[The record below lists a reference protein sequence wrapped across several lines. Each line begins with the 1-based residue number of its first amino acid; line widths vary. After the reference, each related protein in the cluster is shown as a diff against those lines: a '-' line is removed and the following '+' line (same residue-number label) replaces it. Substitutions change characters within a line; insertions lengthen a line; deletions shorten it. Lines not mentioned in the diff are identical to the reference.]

1 MKRIFLKRTALHFSK
16 LFFGTTLVSL
26 FFIGNALAV
35 VPQKI
40 TYKMSQL
47 QKSQKRWLEINLTT
61 QKLTAWQGNQ
71 QVFNTNVST
80 GKPSTPTLDGLFA
93 IESKQLVGRMR
104 GNDYDVANVPYIMYY
119 YKDYA
124 VHGAYWHNQFGTA
137 VSRGCIN
144 VAIFDAKRLFEWT
157 AIKTA
162 VVIHR

>member
-1 MKRIFLKRTALHFSK
+1 MKQIFLNRTALHFSK
-16 LFFGTTLVSL
+16 VFFGTTLVSL

-35 VPQKI
+35 VPQQI

-61 QKLTAWQGNQ
+61 QKLTAWQGDQ
-71 QVFNTNVST
+71 RVFNINVST
-80 GKPSTPTLDGLFA
+80 GKPSTPTLIGLFA
-93 IESKQLVGRMR
+93 IKSKQLAGRMR

-119 YKDYA
+119 YRDYA
-124 VHGAYWHNQFGTA
+124 IHGAYWHNQFGTA

-157 AIKTA
+157 TIKTA